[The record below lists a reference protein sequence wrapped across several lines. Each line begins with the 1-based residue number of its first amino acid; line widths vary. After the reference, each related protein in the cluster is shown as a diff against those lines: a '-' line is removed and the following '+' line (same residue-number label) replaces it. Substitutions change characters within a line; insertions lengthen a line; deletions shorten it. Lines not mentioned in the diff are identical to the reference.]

1 MSSLVSKAGPESE
14 WGSDSRI
21 AAVRRW
27 HEKSVASRHDQSVL
41 LLDGAD
47 LRPGLRVLDLACGAG
62 TPALAEARRVGP
74 RGNVVGT
81 DTSEAMLSL
90 AREYAQE
97 EGLANAEFR
106 VADAGAL
113 PFEDGS
119 FDRVTSG
126 FGAMYFPDLS
136 RALAET
142 FRVLRPGGRLA
153 WLVWGPFDQPFYR
166 ATAQIAMRH
175 AGISELP
182 PEAAQPFCFSGGGI
196 LQRAV
201 AAAGFEQVRETSH
214 EVFSSWPGPP
224 EEMCEVFYG
233 GAPPFRGILD
243 RLDAD
248 SRRQAMAEATE
259 MLRKFCSEG
268 RVRVPE
274 IVILVTGVRPS
285 NPPQRKSTRSAK

>member
-1 MSSLVSKAGPESE
+1 MSSFVSKAGPESE
-14 WGSDSRI
+14 WGSYTRI
-21 AAVRRW
+21 ASVRSW
-27 HEKSVASRHDQSVL
+27 HEKSVSTSHDQSFL

-81 DTSEAMLSL
+81 DTSEAMLFL

-119 FDRVTSG
+119 FDRGTSG

-175 AGISELP
+175 AGISQLP
-182 PEAAQPFCFSGGGI
+182 PEAARPFCFSGGGD
-196 LQRAV
+196 LPTPGRGGGRGEGRGAP
-201 AAAGFEQVRETSH
+201 H
-214 EVFSSWPGPP
+214 EVVSSWARPPGG
-224 EEMCEVFYG
+224 MCVGFFCG
-233 GAPPFRGILD
+233 G
-243 RLDAD
+243 
-248 SRRQAMAEATE
+248 
-259 MLRKFCSEG
+259 
-268 RVRVPE
+268 
-274 IVILVTGVRPS
+274 
-285 NPPQRKSTRSAK
+285 

>member
-1 MSSLVSKAGPESE
+1 MSSFVSKAGPESE

-27 HEKSVASRHDQSVL
+27 HEKGVAWRRDQLVL
-41 LLDGAD
+41 LLGGAD

-62 TPALAEARRVGP
+62 MPALAEARRVGP

-90 AREYAQE
+90 AREYAQA
-97 EGLANAEFR
+97 EGLTNVEFR
-106 VADAGAL
+106 AADAGAL
-113 PFEDGS
+113 PFEDEA

-136 RALAET
+136 RAIAESV
-142 FRVLRPGGRLA
+142 RVLRPGARLT
-153 WLVWGPFDQPFYR
+153 WLAWGPFDQPFFL

-182 PEAAQPFCFSGGGI
+182 QEAAQPFCFSGGGI

-201 AAAGFEQVRETSH
+201 QAAGFEEVRETSH
-214 EVFSSWPGPP
+214 EVFSSWPGAP
-224 EEMCEVFYG
+224 EEACEVFHG
-233 GAPPFRGILD
+233 GAPPVPGVFVRPD
-243 RLDAD
+243 TT
-248 SRRQAMAEATE
+248 SSPTAMAET
-259 MLRKFCSEG
+259 
-268 RVRVPE
+268 PE
-274 IVILVTGVRPS
+274 TFREIFSAEPCKGP
-285 NPPQRKSTRSAK
+285 STRHRTH

>member
-126 FGAMYFPDLS
+126 FGATYFPGLF

-201 AAAGFEQVRETSH
+201 EAAGFEQGRETSH
-214 EVFSSWPGPP
+214 QGVSAWRGPAGGRRGDFDGGGPP
-224 EEMCEVFYG
+224 GRGAAEPPEAGCGRG
-233 GAPPFRGILD
+233 G
-243 RLDAD
+243 
-248 SRRQAMAEATE
+248 
-259 MLRKFCSEG
+259 
-268 RVRVPE
+268 
-274 IVILVTGVRPS
+274 
-285 NPPQRKSTRSAK
+285 

>member
-47 LRPGLRVLDLACGAG
+47 LRPG
-62 TPALAEARRVGP
+62 
-74 RGNVVGT
+74 
-81 DTSEAMLSL
+81 
-90 AREYAQE
+90 
-97 EGLANAEFR
+97 
-106 VADAGAL
+106 
-113 PFEDGS
+113 
-119 FDRVTSG
+119 
-126 FGAMYFPDLS
+126 
-136 RALAET
+136 
-142 FRVLRPGGRLA
+142 
-153 WLVWGPFDQPFYR
+153 
-166 ATAQIAMRH
+166 
-175 AGISELP
+175 LP

-259 MLRKFCSEG
+259 MLRKFYSEG

>member
-136 RALAET
+136 RAIAES
-142 FRVLRPGGRLA
+142 FRVLRPGGRLT
-153 WLVWGPFDQPFYR
+153 WLAWGPVGHPFFL
-166 ATAQIAMRH
+166 APAQVARRH

-182 PEAAQPFCFSGGGI
+182 PEAAQPFCFSGGGVPPP
-196 LQRAV
+196 AGAGAGV
-201 AAAGFEQVRETSH
+201 AAVR
-214 EVFSSWPGPP
+214 
-224 EEMCEVFYG
+224 
-233 GAPPFRGILD
+233 GAPPGVV
-243 RLDAD
+243 
-248 SRRQAMAEATE
+248 SCMPRQ
-259 MLRKFCSEG
+259 
-268 RVRVPE
+268 
-274 IVILVTGVRPS
+274 
-285 NPPQRKSTRSAK
+285 

>member
-113 PFEDGS
+113 PFQDGS

-153 WLVWGPFDQPFYR
+153 WLVWGPFDQPFYQ

-175 AGISELP
+175 PGISELP
-182 PEAAQPFCFSGGGI
+182 PEAAQPFCFSGGG
-196 LQRAV
+196 RPPPTV
-201 AAAGFEQVRETSH
+201 AAPGFLQGREGLPQMLLVCHRAPAGEC
-214 EVFSSWPGPP
+214 GG
-224 EEMCEVFYG
+224 FY
-233 GAPPFRGILD
+233 
-243 RLDAD
+243 
-248 SRRQAMAEATE
+248 
-259 MLRKFCSEG
+259 CW
-268 RVRVPE
+268 VP
-274 IVILVTGVRPS
+274 
-285 NPPQRKSTRSAK
+285 

>member
-97 EGLANAEFR
+97 EGLA
-106 VADAGAL
+106 DAGC
-113 PFEDGS
+113 E
-119 FDRVTSG
+119 R
-126 FGAMYFPDLS
+126 
-136 RALAET
+136 
-142 FRVLRPGGRLA
+142 
-153 WLVWGPFDQPFYR
+153 W
-166 ATAQIAMRH
+166 
-175 AGISELP
+175 
-182 PEAAQPFCFSGGGI
+182 
-196 LQRAV
+196 
-201 AAAGFEQVRETSH
+201 REPWN
-214 EVFSSWPGPP
+214 EVSWSWPGPRG
-224 EEMCEVFYG
+224 EMCEVFYG

-259 MLRKFCSEG
+259 MLRKFYSEG

>member
-1 MSSLVSKAGPESE
+1 MSSFVSKAGPESE

-175 AGISELP
+175 VGISELP

-201 AAAGFEQVRETSH
+201 EGAGVGEGGADSHGVVSSLARPAAGVWV
-214 EVFSSWPGPP
+214 VF
-224 EEMCEVFYG
+224 FG
-233 GAPPFRGILD
+233 GAP
-243 RLDAD
+243 A
-248 SRRQAMAEATE
+248 
-259 MLRKFCSEG
+259 
-268 RVRVPE
+268 VR
-274 IVILVTGVRPS
+274 
-285 NPPQRKSTRSAK
+285 

>member
-1 MSSLVSKAGPESE
+1 MSSLVSKAGQESE

-27 HEKSVASRHDQSVL
+27 HEKSVTSRHDQSVL

-113 PFEDGS
+113 PFADGS
-119 FDRVTSG
+119 FDRVTAG
-126 FGAMYFPDLS
+126 FGAMYCFSRS
-136 RALAET
+136 RALAEIL
-142 FRVLRPGGRLA
+142 RVLRPGVRLA
-153 WLVWGPFDQPFYR
+153 WRVCGPLGRRFYC
-166 ATAQIAMRH
+166 A
-175 AGISELP
+175 
-182 PEAAQPFCFSGGGI
+182 
-196 LQRAV
+196 
-201 AAAGFEQVRETSH
+201 
-214 EVFSSWPGPP
+214 
-224 EEMCEVFYG
+224 
-233 GAPPFRGILD
+233 
-243 RLDAD
+243 
-248 SRRQAMAEATE
+248 
-259 MLRKFCSEG
+259 
-268 RVRVPE
+268 
-274 IVILVTGVRPS
+274 
-285 NPPQRKSTRSAK
+285 